1 MRRHPTLLI
10 LAAALALAG
19 PACGGHTKHQTSA
32 GAPGSSAATTVATAS
47 TASTKPPHCVTPPE
61 GIGPDAYGTLQNADD
76 GRTVCLPKGKELTV
90 FLKADNVDGP
100 LWTPITTSD
109 TAVLV
114 PGNTG
119 IMTLVRGVTG
129 GIFSGA
135 RVGTARLASQL
146 PACKPSAPIT
156 SGPPSASCGAIRS
169 WSATVVVTAK

>member
-1 MRRHPTLLI
+1 MRRHPTVLI

-19 PACGGHTKHQTSA
+19 PACGRHSKHASSSGSSGSSVSTTVLA
-32 GAPGSSAATTVATAS
+32 GASTT
-47 TASTKPPHCVTPPE
+47 PPHCVKPPE
-61 GIGPDAYGTLQNADD
+61 GVGPDAYGTLQNADD

-90 FLKADNVDGP
+90 FLKADNVNGP
-100 LWTPITTSD
+100 LWSVIQTSD

-135 RVGTARLASQL
+135 RAGTARLTSQL
-146 PACKPSAPIT
+146 PACSPAAPIT
-156 SGPPSASCGAIRS
+156 SGPPNASCGAIRS